1 MPPKQ
6 ASYLSKCTTQC
17 LQTYCQRINL
27 LHLQVITWYFSY
39 WSALYKYDGTTSDLD
54 LDPSWSWWSS
64 FKSRWAARNVI
75 QKRTRGV
82 EGENCNQAS
91 YQSVAP
97 GWQRKRLE
105 DLWVTLVSPKILQRP
120 QHSLHPQNQG
130 GLGLGTWEL
139 QMLSNDTLKVRS
151 GHKDFMNSGSQLS
164 EL

>member
-27 LHLQVITWYFSY
+27 LHLQLITFPI
-39 WSALYKYDGTTSDLD
+39 DLHYTNMTGQLLTFD

-75 QKRTRGV
+75 QKRTHGV

-151 GHKDFMNSGSQLS
+151 GQVRS
-164 EL
+164 